1 MSAFAYNVA
10 RPPASDLDYML
21 DWTIM
26 RLEEDSDAAFDRV
39 PCTGAELDAREDFS
53 RHLAHVLDELVLTG
67 NAYLGL
73 PVKTARRMPP
83 GVLAVIG

>member
-1 MSAFAYNVA
+1 MTLTIV
-10 RPPASDLDYML
+10 RLPATDLDYLL

-39 PCTGAELDAREDFS
+39 PCTGAELDAREELH

-73 PVKTARRMPP
+73 PVRFDRRMPP
-83 GVLAVIG
+83 DVVALVN